1 MKRYLS
7 LLLIVVLGFGIVG
20 CTEAQKKQFA
30 EYMKTVKEYADTSK
44 EKTDEFIGAAEKAIG
59 KVTDLI
65 TAAEKDEEP
74 KIAEGDPV
82 VDMTKRG
89 ADAAKPFL
97 PFPFNLVVGLV
108 PFGVAW
114 LRARS
119 RADKRT
125 AEEALLIAGLQKLKQ
140 ENPEAFKKFIE
151 YRDLAAK
158 GLLTAKKT
166 AELLEG
172 INKIRAI
179 YS

>member
-1 MKRYLS
+1 MKKCLS
-7 LLLIVVLGFGIVG
+7 VLLIAVLGLGIVG
-20 CTEAQKKQFA
+20 CTAEQKAQFA
-30 EYMKTVKEYADTSK
+30 EYMKVVKEYADTSK
-44 EKTDEFIGAAEKAIG
+44 EKTDELISAAEEAIG

-65 TAAEKDEEP
+65 TEAEKDEAP
-74 KIAEGDPV
+74 KLAEGDPV
-82 VDMTKRG
+82 VDAVKGG
-89 ADAAKPFL
+89 AAAAQPYL
-97 PFPFNLVVGLV
+97 PFPFNLIVGLV

-114 LRARS
+114 FRAKT

-140 ENPEAFKKFIE
+140 TDPEAFKKFIE

>member
-7 LLLIVVLGFGIVG
+7 LLLIVVLGFSFVG
-20 CTEAQKKQFA
+20 CTAAQGKSFDDTIKIIKA
-30 EYMKTVKEYADTSK
+30 YADSGK
-44 EKTDEFIGAAEKAIG
+44 EKTDKILNATGEALERMTK
-59 KVTDLI
+59 LI

-74 KIAEGDPV
+74 KLAEGDPV
-82 VDMTKRG
+82 VDMVKKG
-89 ADAAKPFL
+89 ADVAKPFL
-97 PFPFNLVVGLV
+97 PFPFNLIVGLV

-114 LRARS
+114 LRARG
-119 RADKRT
+119 RANKRT
-125 AEEALLIAGLQKLKQ
+125 AEEALLIAGLQTLKKQ
-140 ENPEAFKKFIE
+140 DPEAFKKFIE

-172 INKIRAI
+172 INKIRAV